1 MVQPGWLIID
11 LGFGTTD
18 GEFSSWEENKIP
30 FFMILKKISSDEL
43 CQTSGQL
50 SHHSVNTW
58 CKMARQSATALLG
71 ALELTSDPYFCF

>member
-1 MVQPGWLIID
+1 
-11 LGFGTTD
+11 
-18 GEFSSWEENKIP
+18 
-30 FFMILKKISSDEL
+30 MILKKISSDEL

-58 CKMARQSATALLG
+58 CKMAQQSATALLG